1 MRRFVTLIAL
11 AGAAALS
18 GAALVA
24 QAPPAGAQAPPAGAP
39 GQRPGGGGGGPRVAP
54 LALDDRTGYTPIFD
68 GTSLA
73 GWEGDTAYWRAEGG
87 SIVGETTEAHPLKA
101 NTFLIYTKDQPGDF
115 ELKVDFKIN
124 STNTGVQYRSERAP
138 DIGPYV
144 LKGYQADIDFAN
156 QWTGQLYEE
165 RGRGFLALPGQA
177 TETTG
182 TGPRIFGTATPA
194 EAVKAAINVNGW
206 NTLQIIARKDLV
218 VHAINGKVSAVFL
231 DGDAAKRPTK
241 GFIGLQLH
249 VGPPMKTEYRNFAIR
264 MLD

>member
-1 MRRFVTLIAL
+1 MRRIVLLFAL
-11 AGAAALS
+11 AGAAALG

-24 QAPPAGAQAPPAGAP
+24 QGPPAGAQTPPAGAP
-39 GQRPGGGGGGPRVAP
+39 GQRPAGGGGPRVAP
-54 LALDDRTGYTPIFD
+54 LALDDRAGYTPIFD

-87 SIVGETTEAHPLKA
+87 SIIGETTEAHPLKA
-101 NTFLIYTKDQPGDF
+101 NTFLIWTKAQPADF
-115 ELKVDFKIN
+115 ELKLDFRI
-124 STNTGVQYRSERAP
+124 TAGNTGVQYRSERAP

-165 RGRGFLALPGQA
+165 RGRTFLALPGQA

-182 TGPRIFGTATPA
+182 AGPRIFGIATPA
-194 EAVKAAINVNGW
+194 DALKAAINVNGW
-206 NTLQIIARKDLV
+206 NTLHIIARKDLV

-231 DGDAAKRPTK
+231 DGDTAKRPTK

-249 VGPPMKTEYRNFAIR
+249 VGPPMRVEYRNFAIR